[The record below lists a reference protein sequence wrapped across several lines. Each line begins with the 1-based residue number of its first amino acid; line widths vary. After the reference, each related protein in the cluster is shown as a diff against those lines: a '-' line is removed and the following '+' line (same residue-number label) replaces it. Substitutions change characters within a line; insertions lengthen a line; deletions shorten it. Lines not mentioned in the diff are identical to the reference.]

1 MDQPEVPAQPES
13 SKPSNP
19 SNPSGSDT
27 NAPETLPVGGAEAMA
42 PIQPPRD
49 IRCPSC
55 GRVFSDAKKF
65 CPFCG
70 KSRKELRKVQ
80 DDNQILREVR
90 RETES
95 GWNKIS
101 TMAAFY
107 GVLLAANFV
116 VAWILSDVKHWW
128 PMLAADLVLILV
140 SIIYG
145 TAERKLLCGQFTPT
159 VPLTRLLAFSGLALG
174 TFGLTVACNFLATWI
189 LGLTDYP
196 ETAQGLERLE
206 DAAVPLAVLV
216 VSICMVPGIFEEIFF
231 RGLIQGTLETLMTS
245 KEAWLAQAVIFAIAH
260 VNPLGFFTY
269 LVMMGLVLGWL
280 RNRTKSLLPGILVHF
295 SHNLLAVLSDRY
307 GWLPF

>member
-1 MDQPEVPAQPES
+1 MDQPEIPAQPES
-13 SKPSNP
+13 PTPPEPS
-19 SNPSGSDT
+19 SDGPPN
-27 NAPETLPVGGAEAMA
+27 NAPDAPAAGSTEPAEPAK
-42 PIQPPRD
+42 PPRD

-116 VAWILSDVKHWW
+116 VAWILADVEHWW
-128 PMLAADLVLILV
+128 PMLAGDLVLILV
-140 SIIYG
+140 SLIYG
-145 TAERKLLCGQFTPT
+145 VSEKKLLHGQFTPT
-159 VPLTRLLAFSGLALG
+159 VPLPKLLAFSFFALG
-174 TFGLTVACNFLATWI
+174 TFGLTVLCNFLAMWI

-206 DAAVPLAVLV
+206 EAAVPLAVLV
-216 VSICMVPGIFEEIFF
+216 VSICVVPGIFEEIFF

-280 RNRTKSLLPGILVHF
+280 RNKTKSLLPGILVHF
-295 SHNLLAVLSDRY
+295 THNFLAVMSDRY